1 MNYHEVINDLIH
13 NTESI
18 KKTNLRLI
26 ERKKKIYVYKGHTFL
41 FVNLFAVSHLSEK
54 QIRVEATKIV

>member
-1 MNYHEVINDLIH
+1 MINDLIH

-18 KKTNLRLI
+18 KKTIQRLI
-26 ERKKKIYVYKGHTFL
+26 ERKKKTKVYLYKGHTFL
-41 FVNLFAVSHLSEK
+41 FINLFAVSHLFEK